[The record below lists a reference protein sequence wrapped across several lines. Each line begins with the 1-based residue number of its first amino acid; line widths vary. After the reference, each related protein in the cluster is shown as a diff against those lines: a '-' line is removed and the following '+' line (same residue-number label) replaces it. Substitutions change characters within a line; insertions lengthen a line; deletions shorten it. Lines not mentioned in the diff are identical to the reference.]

1 VANLSA
7 SAYTSDYTSPER
19 GKRLTLAESALG
31 SQFGCPKFPLHLVW
45 GRVSLT
51 GVAAAVIVVERRC
64 TQGSAIADL
73 RIHETPH
80 AKLSSPRRSSSPRR

>member
-1 VANLSA
+1 M
-7 SAYTSDYTSPER
+7 
-19 GKRLTLAESALG
+19 RLREALRL
-31 SQFGCPKFPLHLVW
+31 PVTHIHLVW
-45 GRVSLT
+45 GYVFLT